1 VEGIPAGA
9 CSRHDAGIQTRSLI
23 PSCGDYG
30 ELLARNRAG
39 HAMIPLRLA
48 KRVNHEDTKD
58 TKEITKLFDLE
69 LIDEYFYSLR
79 ESFVLLAPSW
89 LNRVSP
95 HSDPWSGSKH

>member
-9 CSRHDAGIQTRSLI
+9 CSGHDAGIQTRSLI
-23 PSCGDYG
+23 SSLGDYD

-39 HAMIPLRLA
+39 HAMMPLGLA

-58 TKEITKLFDLE
+58 RKAITKNFDLE
-69 LIDEYFYSLR
+69 LIHEYFFSLR
-79 ESFVLLAPSW
+79 ESFVLFAPSW